1 MYFGTSYVNLVPID
15 VMAVDEVLQLVSR
28 IPIDRETHD
37 VPKTSQLRQ
46 PPKWYQFKP
55 RSLMERRWL
64 SDLDDHIGH
73 KRNRLILADEGG
85 MGKTKA
91 AALLVKKTISENPA
105 ARILVLVEK
114 RQVNDW
120 CDELKMVMPRTR
132 LIYRGGASRLF
143 TPRDGSVHIV
153 RKGSLHHRYEDLREK
168 WNQQSPNF
176 SLVVLDECH
185 KNKSEQGVDSE
196 ERRNY
201 DAEKLACS
209 PRHTDKVL
217 GLTASPLG
225 IDEHDVEIISE
236 KIGISQ
242 KLFKFFR
249 KGNEKMWDNWV
260 ELSTNDDFKRIH
272 QELVQPETLDSQS
285 LVTPNDIDN
294 WKLFTDRYA
303 EKLADLLPVERSE
316 FLEAMQNFSPNNVE
330 MIRTLFADLTPFAPI
345 MSATLRNDLGEDS
358 NDIFRRRETIN
369 HPVDFTPI
377 TEALNELEGLRMES
391 RKILHGWIEGM
402 YDQNSAGNNIRR
414 FELPEDLEDPRYEP
428 LIEYMVESY
437 DSARDA
443 SSRCGTTI
451 FVEHTFGGRRLRSFE
466 GKLREYWARCGPAN
480 VYLNVHLIDGDTED
494 ADLILQELRD
504 KSTNIAEYDVVIGT
518 SAIEQ
523 GVNMEWSD
531 LIVHWD
537 LAPTAQK
544 LDQRTWRLDRHLKD
558 GIMSTFKV
566 VYFLT
571 GDSAQ
576 NGTIIN
582 IRNRAE
588 LFDQMLGRS
597 FVEELWPSNGLNE
610 RIVHE
615 RVYDNSTSG
624 EFLHPESIALSQVW
638 STSPRSEDSQSQIY
652 FQQQYALVR
661 WLSGTVGFEIDN
673 SVLENT
679 GQIVRQ
685 PVGGGDFQNWQLSLR
700 QMSYLASGPDLET
713 LLEWASMENQ
723 RRTWLAID
731 GSDRPG
737 NPDFRYRMVSID
749 PTGDFICRVRRR
761 NETDRFV
768 AKISSSI
775 DNICTVVSIDPVPEK
790 SRNVSDSN
798 AELEQIFNKFPPALR
813 CNGNLF
819 VVQGSTLCRIELDS
833 HEKLLLSLLESTT
846 GEPITKQYEDIEFN
860 NREYLLTNFLTD
872 LLQKLEA
879 SIEEYLGELD
889 ITKQKLSRLGDPET
903 PDEVRIESNLLR
915 KLKHLEQ
922 SVNEMDYSLI
932 PIRQHLDGK
941 VVFKLNVRYAE
952 VMA

>member
-1 MYFGTSYVNLVPID
+1 M
-15 VMAVDEVLQLVSR
+15 Q
-28 IPIDRETHD
+28 
-37 VPKTSQLRQ
+37 
-46 PPKWYQFKP
+46 
-55 RSLMERRWL
+55 RRWL
-64 SDLDDHIGH
+64 SDLGHHLGH

-105 ARILVLVEK
+105 ARILILVEK
-114 RQVNDW
+114 RQVKDW
-120 CDELKMVMPRTR
+120 CDEFERVMPRTR
-132 LIYRGGASRLF
+132 LISRGGASRLF

-168 WNQQSPNF
+168 WNSQSPNF

-249 KGNEKMWDNWV
+249 KGNEKMWDQWV
-260 ELSTNDDFKRIH
+260 DLSTNDDFKRIR
-272 QELVQPETLDSQS
+272 QELVQPETLDPQS
-285 LVTPNDIDN
+285 SVTSNDIDN
-294 WKLFTDRYA
+294 WKIFTDRYA
-303 EKLADLLPVERSE
+303 EKLADLLPVVRSE
-316 FLEAMQNFSPNNVE
+316 FLEAMQNFSPTNVE

-358 NDIFRRRETIN
+358 NVIFRRRETIN

-402 YDQNSAGNNIRR
+402 YDQNSPGNNTRR
-414 FELPEDLEDPRYEP
+414 FELPDDLEDPRYEP
-428 LIEYMVESY
+428 LIAYMVESY
-437 DSARDA
+437 TSARAA
-443 SSRCGTTI
+443 SRRCGTTI
-451 FVEHTFGGRRLRSFE
+451 FVEYTFGGSRLNSFE
-466 GKLREYWARCGPAN
+466 RKLREYWLKCGPTD
-480 VYLNVHLIDGDTED
+480 VYLNVHLIDGDTEN
-494 ADLILQELRD
+494 ADFILQELRD

-558 GIMSTFKV
+558 GIMPTFRV
-566 VYFLT
+566 VYFLS

-576 NGTIIN
+576 NRTIIN
-582 IRNRAE
+582 IRKRAE

-597 FVEELWPSNGLNE
+597 FVEELWPSNDLNE

-615 RVYDNSTSG
+615 RIYDNSTSG
-624 EFLHPESIALSQVW
+624 EFLHPESLALSQVW
-638 STSPRSEDSQSQIY
+638 STSPRSEDPQSQIY

-661 WLSGTVGFEIDN
+661 WLSETVGFEIDH

-685 PVGGGDFQNWQLSLR
+685 PVGGGDVQNWQLILR

-731 GSDRPG
+731 GSDRPD
-737 NPDFRYRMVSID
+737 NLDVRYRMVSID
-749 PTGDFICRVRRR
+749 PIGDFICRARRR
-761 NETDRFV
+761 NETDRFI
-768 AKISSSI
+768 AKISSSS
-775 DNICTVVSIDPVPEK
+775 DNICTVVSIDPVPEE
-790 SRNVSDSN
+790 SRNVSDSS

-813 CNGNLF
+813 GNGNLF
-819 VVQGSTLCRIELDS
+819 VVEGSTLCRIGLDR
-833 HEKLLLSLLESTT
+833 HEKLLLRLFESAAD
-846 GEPITKQYEDIEFN
+846 ELMTKPNQDIEFN
-860 NREYLLTNFLTD
+860 NRENLLTSFLTD
-872 LLQKLEA
+872 LLQQLEA
-879 SIEEYLGELD
+879 SIEESLGELD
-889 ITKQKLSRLGDPET
+889 VTKEKLSRLGEPET
-903 PDEVRIESNLLR
+903 PDESRIQLNLLR
-915 KLKHLEQ
+915 KVKHLDL
-922 SVNEMDYSLI
+922 SVNEMDHSLE
-932 PIRQHLDGK
+932 PIRQHLGGMA
-941 VVFKLNVRYAE
+941 VFELNVRYAE